1 RRWKTWAAGRCPSP
15 GDRAFAGFSTGAPG
29 EVLHEL
35 AESSQLVAHALHRA
49 GGRGLFE
56 VEGHLQVL
64 EIQVKIIENVAQ
76 VVSDFVSEG
85 EHGGRACT
93 ITGRLH
99 FLIGHPGSS
108 PFPCANGSSSSPGG
122 EGELPGTPAGTTS
135 QRSRCGGARPR
146 QRQAVRPVCRSQV
159 SYYPDRPP
167 PNKIRPG
174 KAGPLPRLWVYNY
187 GESAGGGAGPRGSG
201 ERGRAPGAKPRS
213 RRHGDPEPCPDRSE
227 TGEGG

>member
-1 RRWKTWAAGRCPSP
+1 PGSKTPGGPPGCRSLPFIHLPHGPPGSVAGGPAGHECRRSQGGRPIRGAGCCSKLPSLRPVQAGRRWKTWAAGRCPSP

-93 ITGRLH
+93 IT
-99 FLIGHPGSS
+99 
-108 PFPCANGSSSSPGG
+108 
-122 EGELPGTPAGTTS
+122 
-135 QRSRCGGARPR
+135 
-146 QRQAVRPVCRSQV
+146 
-159 SYYPDRPP
+159 
-167 PNKIRPG
+167 
-174 KAGPLPRLWVYNY
+174 
-187 GESAGGGAGPRGSG
+187 
-201 ERGRAPGAKPRS
+201 
-213 RRHGDPEPCPDRSE
+213 
-227 TGEGG
+227 